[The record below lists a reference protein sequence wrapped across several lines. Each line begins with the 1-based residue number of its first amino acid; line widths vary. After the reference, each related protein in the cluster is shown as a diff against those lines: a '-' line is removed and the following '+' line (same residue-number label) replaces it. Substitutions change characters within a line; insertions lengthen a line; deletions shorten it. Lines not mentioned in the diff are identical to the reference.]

1 MMKYFLGLAARL
13 TIIILFFFIPSGSLF
28 AWKVQYAEQFYKLY
42 HQQMYRYPE
51 DSAENFYYLSK
62 ALKSPYANPLN
73 ALASIEDKNEWEKYR
88 NLFEMH
94 VYLRITDEYLAM
106 AAKYDKFNAYFYNYP
121 WKSANLDSLRTA
133 ESYYKLALETWE
145 LAQSYSQ
152 VARENR
158 FRWINLDEIQ
168 YWEDEAFRIEQ
179 GDLDYRDI
187 IENHLSRLERV
198 RDEFKNMDYDTY

>member
-1 MMKYFLGLAARL
+1 MMKYFLPLKVRLA
-13 TIIILFFFIPSGSLF
+13 IIALFLIIPSVRLF
-28 AWKVQYAEQFYKLY
+28 AWKIQYAEQFYKLY

-51 DSAENFYYLSK
+51 DSAENIHYLSM
-62 ALKSPYANPLN
+62 ALKSPFANPLN
-73 ALASIEDKNEWEKYR
+73 ALARIEDDKEWEKYR

-106 AAKYDKFNAYFYNYP
+106 AARYDKFNAYFYNYP

-133 ESYYKLALETWE
+133 ESYYILALETWE
-145 LAQSYSQ
+145 LARSYSE

-179 GDLDYRDI
+179 GDLDYRNI
-187 IENHLSRLERV
+187 IENHLSRLKRV
-198 RDEFKNMDYDTY
+198 RDEFEHMNYDTY

>member
-1 MMKYFLGLAARL
+1 MKYFLRLTARL
-13 TIIILFFFIPSGSLF
+13 IIIALFFFIPSSSLF

-51 DSAENFYYLSK
+51 DSAENIYYLSM
-62 ALKSPYANPLN
+62 ALKSPFANPLN
-73 ALASIEDKNEWEKYR
+73 ALARIEDEKEWEKYR

-133 ESYYKLALETWE
+133 ESYYKLAMETWD
-145 LAQSYSQ
+145 LAQSYSR

-198 RDEFKNMDYDTY
+198 RDEFKNMDYNTY

>member
-1 MMKYFLGLAARL
+1 MF
-13 TIIILFFFIPSGSLF
+13 LFFTSSNLY

-42 HQQMYRYPE
+42 HQHLYRYPV
-51 DSAENFYYLSK
+51 DSAENVYYLSM
-62 ALKSPYANPLN
+62 ALKSPFANPLN
-73 ALASIEDKNEWEKYR
+73 AIAQIENEKEWEKYR

-133 ESYYKLALETWE
+133 ESYYYLALETWN
-145 LAQSYSQ
+145 LAQSYCE
-152 VARENR
+152 VAREDR
-158 FRWINLDEIQ
+158 FRWVNLEEIQ

-179 GDLDYRDI
+179 GELDYRDI
-187 IENHLSRLERV
+187 IENHLSRLHRV
-198 RDEFKNMDYDTY
+198 RDEFEAMNYDTY

>member
-1 MMKYFLGLAARL
+1 MKYFPGLTVRL
-13 TIIILFFFIPSGSLF
+13 SIIILFLLIPPGGLF

-51 DSAENFYYLSK
+51 DSAENIYYLSM
-62 ALKSPYANPLN
+62 ALKSPFANPLN
-73 ALASIEDKNEWEKYR
+73 ALARIEDEKEWEKYR

-187 IENHLSRLERV
+187 IENHLARLIRV
-198 RDEFKNMDYDTY
+198 RDEFKNMDYNTY

>member
-1 MMKYFLGLAARL
+1 MMKYFPGLAARL
-13 TIIILFFFIPSGSLF
+13 TIIILFFLIPSGSLF

-51 DSAENFYYLSK
+51 DSAENIYYLSM
-62 ALKSPYANPLN
+62 ALKSPFANPLN
-73 ALASIEDKNEWEKYR
+73 ALATIEDKKEWEKYR

-106 AAKYDKFNAYFYNYP
+106 AARYDKFNAYFYNYP

-158 FRWINLDEIQ
+158 FRWINLEEIQ

-187 IENHLSRLERV
+187 IENHLSRLERM

>member
-1 MMKYFLGLAARL
+1 MMKYFPGLAARL
-13 TIIILFFFIPSGSLF
+13 TIIILFFLIPSGSLF

-51 DSAENFYYLSK
+51 DSAENIYYLSM
-62 ALKSPYANPLN
+62 ALKSPFANPLN
-73 ALASIEDKNEWEKYR
+73 APATIEDKKEWEKYR

-106 AAKYDKFNAYFYNYP
+106 AARYDKFNAYFYNYP

-158 FRWINLDEIQ
+158 FRWINLEEIQ

>member
-1 MMKYFLGLAARL
+1 MKIYLRL
-13 TIIILFFFIPSGSLF
+13 IIVSLFFLLSTGTLS

-51 DSAENFYYLSK
+51 DSAENIWYLSM
-62 ALKSPYANPLN
+62 ALKSPFANPLN
-73 ALASIEDKNEWEKYR
+73 ALAKIEDENEWEKYR

-133 ESYYKLALETWE
+133 ESYYHLALETWE
-145 LAQSYSQ
+145 LAQSYCE
-152 VARENR
+152 VARERR
-158 FRWINLDEIQ
+158 FLWINLEEIQ
-168 YWEDEAFRIEQ
+168 YWEDEAYRIEQ

-187 IENHLSRLERV
+187 IENHLSRLKRV
-198 RDEFKNMDYDTY
+198 REEFQAMDYDTY

>member
-1 MMKYFLGLAARL
+1 MKHFPRL
-13 TIIILFFFIPSGSLF
+13 TAIAVLFLITTGSLS

-42 HQQMYRYPE
+42 HQQLYRYPE
-51 DSAENFYYLSK
+51 DSAENIWYLSM
-62 ALKSPYANPLN
+62 ALKSPFANPLN
-73 ALASIEDKNEWEKYR
+73 ALAEISDDKEWEKYR

-94 VYLRITDEYLAM
+94 VYLRIIDEYLAM

-133 ESYYKLALETWE
+133 ESYYKLALESWE
-145 LAQSYSQ
+145 LARGYSE
-152 VARENR
+152 VAREPR
-158 FRWINLDEIQ
+158 FRWINLEEIQ

-187 IENHLSRLERV
+187 IENHLARLNRV
-198 RDEFKNMDYDTY
+198 RDEFESMDYDTY